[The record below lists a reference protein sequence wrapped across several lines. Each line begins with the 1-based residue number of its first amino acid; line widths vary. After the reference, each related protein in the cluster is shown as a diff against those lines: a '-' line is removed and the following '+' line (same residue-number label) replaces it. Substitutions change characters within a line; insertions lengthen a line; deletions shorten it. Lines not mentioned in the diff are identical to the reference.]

1 MHYSNDRP
9 AMQRHRIILAGGYTA
24 GHIHPLIAVGR
35 EFEARDREIL
45 VVGDNDGPEAEIVP
59 RFGFALRTI
68 ASAPLRGV
76 RGSLQHA
83 RAWAAAASAVWEARR
98 LLNEAPVALVA
109 GFGGYVSAAPI
120 VAARTLGIPTA
131 IFEANAIPGL
141 ANRHL
146 RRIADVRFA
155 GLGTT
160 TQQPGWSDA
169 IVSGHPILDE
179 VLRVA
184 RSRSRTSESPLRILV
199 TAGLRGSPFLNAVA
213 PALADELQRR
223 GITVFFHHQ
232 SGSPTGGVRDAYA
245 RLGAPAMV
253 ESFIADMPDAFAR
266 CDAVV
271 CAGGAG
277 TLSELAVLG
286 LPTLIVPIASTAD
299 DHQTANARAF
309 ASQPQTLYMSER
321 EFDVCRAVD
330 ALMHVMRARFRRALR
345 GENAAAVVVDH
356 CERLIVRRDPAPRR
370 LDPIERAS

>member
-1 MHYSNDRP
+1 
-9 AMQRHRIILAGGYTA
+9 MQRHRIILAGGYTA

-45 VVGDNDGPEAEIVP
+45 VVGDADGPEVEIVP

-68 ASAPLRGV
+68 ASAPIRGV
-76 RGSLQHA
+76 RGSFQRA
-83 RAWAAAASAVWEARR
+83 RACVATASAVWEARR

-120 VAARTLGIPTA
+120 VAARSLGIPTA

-155 GLGTT
+155 GLGMTT
-160 TQQPGWSDA
+160 EQPGWSDA

-179 VLRVA
+179 VLRIA
-184 RSRSRTSESPLRILV
+184 RSRSQTNDSPLRILV
-199 TAGLRGSPFLNAVA
+199 TAGLRGSPFLNSAA
-213 PALADELQRR
+213 PALAAELRRR
-223 GITVFFHHQ
+223 GIAVFFDHQ
-232 SGSPTGGVRDAYA
+232 SGSPVDDIRDAYA
-245 RLGAPAMV
+245 RLGAPATV
-253 ESFIADMPDAFAR
+253 ASFIADMPAAFAR

-299 DHQTANARAF
+299 DHQTANAQAF
-309 ASQPQTLYMSER
+309 ASQPQMAYMSECD
-321 EFDVCRAVD
+321 FDVRRAAD
-330 ALMHVMRARFRRALR
+330 ALLRVTRARFRRALP

-356 CERLIVRRDPAPRR
+356 CERLIVRRDPVLRR
-370 LDPIERAS
+370 LDPIERASY